1 MSRRSFPTA
10 IPTSTT
16 IPVWVMA
23 ANLSGTLNIFRALV
37 QPRLIVPD
45 LSVKTIR
52 AVDWHALRRAGY
64 VGAVFDKDNC
74 LTRPY
79 DDKLVPELNDAWE
92 ECKEVFGRD
101 NVLIVSNSAGTK
113 SDAGLIQAE
122 SVSHHLGVP
131 VLAHTTKKPGCIK
144 PILRYFAERHPP
156 PSSSSPPPHAPTSP
170 TRLSNLFSRFSPPPQ
185 NHPKIIV
192 VGDRLCTD
200 VLMANRIGSSAL
212 AIWTTG
218 LWVRESMFL
227 RRLERL
233 FLDSVLRYRKYCRQK
248 IAKASDE
255 IEPPDPSIELAK
267 QFTRRPRTHHHHGLQ
282 STQPVPVVPRAWY
295 TRYTLAVLG
304 SSWGGLR
311 WLFVRLTE
319 GRSAREARRTKK
331 QEVDRILQGDPEYA
345 SRPGIVK
352 RIVARIKSLRQSP
365 SPAKLQEAPAEEMK
379 SSIAEP
385 PSIAAQQRVQT

>member
-1 MSRRSFPTA
+1 
-10 IPTSTT
+10 
-16 IPVWVMA
+16 MA
-23 ANLSGTLNIFRALV
+23 ANLSGTLNVFRALV

-45 LSVKTIR
+45 LSVKSIR
-52 AVDWHALRRAGY
+52 AVDWRALRQAGY

-79 DDKLVPELNDAWE
+79 DDKLVPELKDSWE

-144 PILRYFAERHPP
+144 PILRYFSERHPP
-156 PSSSSPPPHAPTSP
+156 PPALSSPPPHARTSP
-170 TRLSNLFSRFSPPPQ
+170 TKLSILFTRFCSPPQ
-185 NHPKIIV
+185 HHPKIIV
-192 VGDRLCTD
+192 VGDRLFTD
-200 VLMANRIGSSAL
+200 VLMANRIGPSAL

-227 RRLERL
+227 RRLEKL
-233 FLDSVLRYRKYCRQK
+233 FLDSVLRYRKYCRQR
-248 IAKASDE
+248 IAKASE
-255 IEPPDPSIELAK
+255 EVEPPADPSVELAK
-267 QFTRRPRTHHHHGLQ
+267 RFIRRPRTHHGLQ
-282 STQPVPVVPRAWY
+282 LTQSVPVVPRAWY
-295 TRYTLAVLG
+295 TRYVLAVLG
-304 SSWGGLR
+304 SSWRGVR

-319 GRSAREARRTKK
+319 GRAAREARSAKK
-331 QEVDRILQGDPEYA
+331 QDVDRILQGDAEHA

-352 RIVARIKSLRQSP
+352 RLIAWTKALRQSP
-365 SPAKLQEAPAEEMK
+365 RSAAKPQEAPAEEMK
-379 SSIAEP
+379 SSMAEP
-385 PSIAAQQRVQT
+385 PSMPAPQQRVQT